1 MAAAEGDTTAAEGDR
16 VWVGGS
22 GGDAASGAAPCELE
36 EGHAAH
42 GSLSTAE
49 LSMVEPS
56 PAAVEVSDP
65 MDVDAGASHPAAAQ
79 TTQTT
84 QTAQAGQ
91 QPGAH
96 EMMQLPA
103 VLPLP
108 AHPKLDCAAYQC
120 GLSRMRSSR
129 PTGHKGG
136 TSSL

>member
-1 MAAAEGDTTAAEGDR
+1 MVLR
-16 VWVGGS
+16 LLRIRGG
-22 GGDAASGAAPCELE
+22 A
-36 EGHAAH
+36 HAAH